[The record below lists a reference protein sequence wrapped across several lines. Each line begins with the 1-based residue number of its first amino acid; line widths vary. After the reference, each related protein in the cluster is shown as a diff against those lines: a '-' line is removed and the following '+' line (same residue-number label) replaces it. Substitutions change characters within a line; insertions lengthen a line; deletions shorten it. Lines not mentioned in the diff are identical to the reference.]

1 MKSTLLLIVSFF
13 ILSTY
18 TYAQQ
23 NGIVKG
29 TVITSDGNSA
39 EAVSVAIPGTNVGVM
54 TNEYGKFQL
63 NKIKPGTYTI
73 RVSAIGLTT
82 EEKTVTVS
90 AGTTVV
96 DFMLRENSG
105 TLKEVAITTSRKRYK
120 VDEPSATLRLG
131 EPLIQV
137 PQNIQVITSDQ
148 IKDQQIFSMLEGPSR
163 NVSGL
168 VLQEHWGNYALIY
181 GRGDRI
187 APYRNGVNLEA
198 NWGPLNEDMSFVDRI
213 EFVKGP
219 AGFMLASG
227 NPSGFYNVVTK
238 KPTGVTRQSFEFTAG
253 SFNNYRATAD
263 FDGKLTNNGKL
274 QYRLNLMGQLSDS
287 YRPFDFSNRFSIAP
301 VLRYQF
307 DDKNTLTAEY
317 TYQRVRMSAF
327 GSAYLFSTSGYKDLP
342 RYFTNLPA
350 NSPASDIY
358 DQSAFLNYEHKFSDK
373 WKFTAQGAYLN
384 YKQNAYSYW
393 INSIADNGDINRSL
407 GIWDASNR
415 IKSLQAF
422 VNGEIKTGVVKHRI
436 LSGVDIGDKFYIAD
450 YGQSGSLDPTTP
462 FNIYNPNNSA
472 VTLPV
477 FDHTT
482 PLSVRGAGATSIQH
496 YQSLYVQDE
505 LGFLDQRLRLTLAGR
520 YTHALTVDPY
530 DGSANNKQFTPRV
543 GVSFSVDP
551 ATSVYVVYDQSFLP
565 QSGTLFDG
573 GTVKPVTGNSLEA
586 GIKRDW
592 FNGKWSTSVSVYQIL
607 KNNQLVADPE
617 HPNAN
622 YVIQLGQTK
631 THGVEFVPVAK
642 SSPA

>member
-1 MKSTLLLIVSFF
+1 
-13 ILSTY
+13 
-18 TYAQQ
+18 
-23 NGIVKG
+23 
-29 TVITSDGNSA
+29 
-39 EAVSVAIPGTNVGVM
+39 
-54 TNEYGKFQL
+54 
-63 NKIKPGTYTI
+63 
-73 RVSAIGLTT
+73 
-82 EEKTVTVS
+82 
-90 AGTTVV
+90 
-96 DFMLRENSG
+96 
-105 TLKEVAITTSRKRYK
+105 
-120 VDEPSATLRLG
+120 
-131 EPLIQV
+131 
-137 PQNIQVITSDQ
+137 
-148 IKDQQIFSMLEGPSR
+148 
-163 NVSGL
+163 
-168 VLQEHWGNYALIY
+168 
-181 GRGDRI
+181 
-187 APYRNGVNLEA
+187 
-198 NWGPLNEDMSFVDRI
+198 
-213 EFVKGP
+213 
-219 AGFMLASG
+219 
-227 NPSGFYNVVTK
+227 
-238 KPTGVTRQSFEFTAG
+238 
-253 SFNNYRATAD
+253 
-263 FDGKLTNNGKL
+263 
-274 QYRLNLMGQLSDS
+274 
-287 YRPFDFSNRFSIAP
+287 
-301 VLRYQF
+301 
-307 DDKNTLTAEY
+307 
-317 TYQRVRMSAF
+317 
-327 GSAYLFSTSGYKDLP
+327 
-342 RYFTNLPA
+342 
-350 NSPASDIY
+350 
-358 DQSAFLNYEHKFSDK
+358 
-373 WKFTAQGAYLN
+373 
-384 YKQNAYSYW
+384 
-393 INSIADNGDINRSL
+393 
-407 GIWDASNR
+407 
-415 IKSLQAF
+415 
-422 VNGEIKTGVVKHRI
+422 
-436 LSGVDIGDKFYIAD
+436 VDIGDKFYIAD